1 MPGFRLWWRTLVSL
15 LLLSIVAAAC
25 GSDDGDEVGDTGQ
38 TTTTAGETAG
48 TEATR
53 PAEPVTIRFERVAGI
68 LYSLLDQVAL
78 EKGFFE
84 EENLQVEVQDVQSG
98 PVGIQLIVGGRADA
112 GVQPPDLV
120 FKTMAD
126 GTPVQI
132 VSAAHNEMAWFV
144 VANSGFESPNQD
156 AGFPQMIEDL
166 RGKNLGVAARGS
178 STENVFRGLL
188 RAAGLDPDR
197 DVTFVPTGLLP
208 TAIPA
213 VEAGTVDVNLSFDP
227 AFKQLEDSGA
237 GYVWL
242 ELSEVPMFDPW
253 SHTLY
258 FFRADFLEE
267 HPEVAP
273 AFRRALDKAL
283 AFVTDEEN
291 FDETLGIAERLLG
304 GAYERNF
311 VEKRLEEELPRYG
324 TEVTEEMVDT
334 MNDFLV
340 DSALIPTPIAF
351 EEIVAPTAAH
361 PPAE

>member
-1 MPGFRLWWRTLVSL
+1 MQKARFWWRALAAL
-15 LLLSIVAAAC
+15 LLLSVVAAAC
-25 GSDDGDEVGDTGQ
+25 GSDDDEAGDTEQ
-38 TTTTAGETAG
+38 TTTTAGETG
-48 TEATR
+48 VTDATG

-68 LYSLLDQVAL
+68 LYSLLDQVAQ

-84 EENLQVEVQDVQSG
+84 EENLQVEFQDVQSG

-132 VSAAHNEMAWFV
+132 VSAAHKEMAWFI

-156 AGFPQMIEDL
+156 AGFPEMVEDL

-178 STENVFRGLL
+178 STENIFRGLL
-188 RAAGLDPDR
+188 VAAGLDPDR

-208 TAIPA
+208 TAVPA
-213 VEAGTVDVNLSFDP
+213 VESGTVDLNLSFDP
-227 AFKQLEDSGA
+227 AFKQLADSGA

-242 ELSEVPMFDPW
+242 ELSEVPLFDPW

-267 HPEVAP
+267 HPEVGP

-283 AFVTDEEN
+283 AFVTDDEN
-291 FDETLGIAERLLG
+291 FDETLEIAERLLG
-304 GAYERNF
+304 GAYERDF
-311 VEKRLEEELPRYG
+311 VEQRLEEELPRYG
-324 TEVTEEMVDT
+324 TQVTEEMVDT
-334 MNDFLV
+334 MNTFLV
-340 DSALIPTPIAF
+340 DSALLSAPIAF
-351 EEIVAPTAAH
+351 DEIVAPEAAE